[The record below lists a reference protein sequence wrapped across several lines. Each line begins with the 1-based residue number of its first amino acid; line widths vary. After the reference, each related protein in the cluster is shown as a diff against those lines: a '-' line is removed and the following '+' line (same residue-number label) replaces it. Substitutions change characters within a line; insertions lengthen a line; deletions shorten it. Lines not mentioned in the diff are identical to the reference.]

1 MREIIG
7 NTTTTPVAPTDLS
20 KVANALR
27 GTASGAVVVLKDVSP
42 LEHEINVKLITE
54 ETETYICNMNNSGVE
69 WYFANGAGDYIISSV
84 SEGDLEYAR
93 VLFDDDESYCETWWR
108 GSLDYTPSVGDIIR
122 YNKYDDI
129 FLVEGSLSSV
139 TLKNCG
145 ANLIDQSRGANPT
158 TNNKFGITLTY
169 IPEEDCLCL
178 NGTNAGGNT
187 NVGCSQPIDYV
198 SNGVVGQS
206 YVASVKH
213 ISGTATI
220 PSGSKWDVCF
230 FFGQKTSPTV
240 NENSNWMNVHLDNT
254 DNEATAVCTKPYI
267 GAFWAF
273 VIGGVTFDNYKF
285 KIQLQLGKK
294 ATEYE
299 PYKSPET
306 VSVNADGTATVI
318 GKGEEITLTT
328 DTDGVTIEAE
338 YNKDTNKVIES
349 LVNAI
354 ISLGG
359 NV

>member
-1 MREIIG
+1 MSKVIG
-7 NTTTTPVAPTDLS
+7 VTVGTPLS
-20 KVANALR
+20 ASSVANALK
-27 GTASGAVVVLKDVSP
+27 GTASGSAVALKDVSP
-42 LEHEINVKLITE
+42 LEHEIGVKLASDTV
-54 ETETYICNMNNSGVE
+54 T
-69 WYFANGAGDYIISSV
+69 
-84 SEGDLEYAR
+84 
-93 VLFDDDESYCETWWR
+93 
-108 GSLDYTPSVGDIIR
+108 DI
-122 YNKYDDI
+122 
-129 FLVEGSLSSV
+129 SSV
-139 TLKNCG
+139 TLKKCG

-158 TNNKFGITLTY
+158 TNNQFGITLTY

-198 SNGVVGQS
+198 LNGVVGQS

-230 FFGQKTSPTV
+230 FFGQKSSPLA
-240 NENSNWMNVHLDNT
+240 NENSNWINAHLDNT

-299 PYKSPET
+299 AYKEPET
-306 VSVNADGTATVI
+306 IPVNGDGTATVI
-318 GKGEEITLTT
+318 GKGEGITLTT
-328 DTDGVTIEAE
+328 DTEGVTITAE
-338 YNKDTNKVIES
+338 YNRDLNKAFAELLAKIE
-349 LVNAI
+349 
-354 ISLGG
+354 G
-359 NV
+359 